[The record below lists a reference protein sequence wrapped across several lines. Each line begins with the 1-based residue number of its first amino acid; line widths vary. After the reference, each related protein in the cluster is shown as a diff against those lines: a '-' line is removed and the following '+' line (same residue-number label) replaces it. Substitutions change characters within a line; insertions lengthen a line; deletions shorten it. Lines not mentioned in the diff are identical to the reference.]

1 MAYTTSVVDVT
12 PQMWYENSVAAIP
25 KISDSEW
32 LIMDVLWRRHPATAA
47 EIAQE
52 LSPRTQWHDQ
62 TVRTMLRR
70 LIDKKAVK
78 FRAEGKTYYYE
89 PAVTRERCVHLES
102 RSFLER
108 VFGGSAKPLLI
119 HMMQDA
125 DLSQDDIA
133 ELKRLLAKRG
143 KK

>member
-1 MAYTTSVVDVT
+1 MSLMAAT
-12 PQMWYENSVAAIP
+12 P

-32 LIMDVLWRRHPATAA
+32 LIMDVLWRRHPATAV

-52 LSPRTQWHDQ
+52 LNPRTQWQDQ

-70 LIDKKAVK
+70 LMDKKAVK
-78 FRAEGKTYYYE
+78 YRADGKTYYYE
-89 PAVTRERCVHLES
+89 PAVTREQCVHVES

-119 HMMQDA
+119 QMMQDA
-125 DLSQDDIA
+125 DLSQEDIA
-133 ELKRLLAKRG
+133 ELKRLLAKKR

>member
-1 MAYTTSVVDVT
+1 MPAT
-12 PQMWYENSVAAIP
+12 P

-32 LIMDVLWRRHPATAA
+32 LIMDALWRRHPATAV
-47 EIAQE
+47 EIANE
-52 LSPRTQWHDQ
+52 LNPRTQWQDQ

-78 FRAEGKTYYYE
+78 YRADGKTYYYE
-89 PAVTRERCVHLES
+89 PAVTREQCVRVES

-125 DLSQDDIA
+125 DLSQEDIA
-133 ELKRLLAKRG
+133 ELKRLLAKKG

>member
-1 MAYTTSVVDVT
+1 MSHMAVT
-12 PQMWYENSVAAIP
+12 P

-32 LIMDVLWRRHPATAA
+32 LIMDVLWRRHPATAV

-52 LSPRTQWHDQ
+52 LNPRTQWQDQ

-78 FRAEGKTYYYE
+78 YRADGKTYYYE
-89 PAVTRERCVHLES
+89 PAVTREECVHVES

-108 VFGGSAKPLLI
+108 VFGGAAHPLLV
-119 HMMQDA
+119 QLTQETK
-125 DLSQDDIA
+125 LSAQEIA
-133 ELKRLLAKRG
+133 ELKRILQEKEKR
-143 KK
+143 

>member
-1 MAYTTSVVDVT
+1 MATT
-12 PQMWYENSVAAIP
+12 P

-52 LSPRTQWHDQ
+52 LNPRTQWQDQ

-78 FRAEGKTYYYE
+78 YRADGKTYYYE
-89 PAVTRERCVHLES
+89 PAVTREQCVRVES

-108 VFGGSAKPLLI
+108 VFGGSAKPLLV

-125 DLSQDDIA
+125 DLSREDIA
-133 ELKRLLAKRG
+133 ELKRLLAKKG
-143 KK
+143 KR